1 MSEREQREEQKAAA
15 SVKDPA
21 PVSSSS
27 ESTAL
32 GRVQSLQRTAGNR
45 ATAQMLQPS
54 LSKREQSWHNIYLA
68 VDAKR
73 YGEAAAM
80 LNQLGDAD
88 LLVFLRQLQP
98 SSLRLIRQAAPET
111 LGERAQRVIRAI
123 DRLAALENEAER
135 KRQIEEAY
143 GIAVLMQNWEQ
154 VAIQL
159 NNYSDQEI
167 VRKLERLGTAAIRA
181 VAAAAPR
188 GTFRVARIALAML
201 PDSSRPANAPGVRAS
216 GAAGG
221 STTTTILAA
230 GAMVPLGDL
239 KVGPT
244 GTGGG
249 PFQAPGLNTEPIET
263 PGFGKGSFRNPF
275 IEPPRPG
282 QAPAR
287 LPSATVETPA
297 VDPLP
302 PGITAEIRLGS
313 AMRRLLVVGTEV
325 IGAIALPLEL
335 GAMGISDTNME
346 EATRRAQVG
355 IVEDMRK
362 IVLDVNQRLGEAIRR
377 LDFHLIRQKAP
388 GLYNAAVQRT
398 DTDLLLAIRLLKL
411 AYGITVEKLVADA
424 IRSNPYLSQYLD
436 YVAGPNRADFYGK
449 KGTMLGGFL
458 FDVTTKAD
466 VKRHTDPNLRPR
478 YGENLITVPYH
489 PPWNEDGW

>member
-45 ATAQMLQPS
+45 ATAQVLQPT

-73 YGEAAAM
+73 YGEAALM
-80 LNQLGDAD
+80 LNQLVDAD
-88 LLVFLRQLQP
+88 LLVFLRRLQP

-123 DRLAALENEAER
+123 DRLAALENEAQR

-154 VAIQL
+154 AAIQL

-167 VRKLERLGTAAIRA
+167 VKKLEKLGAAAIRA
-181 VAAAAPR
+181 IAAAAPR
-188 GTFRVARIALAML
+188 ETFRVARIALAML
-201 PDSSRPANAPGVRAS
+201 PDSSRPADAPGMRGS
-216 GAAGG
+216 GTAGG
-221 STTTTILAA
+221 SATTILAA
-230 GAMVPLGDL
+230 GAMVPLGGL
-239 KVGPT
+239 KVPPI

-249 PFQAPGLNTEPIET
+249 PLQVPGLNTDPIKT
-263 PGFGKGSFRNPF
+263 PGFGQDSFRNPF
-275 IEPPRPG
+275 IEPPGPG

-325 IGAIALPLEL
+325 VGAIALPLEL

-346 EATRRAQVG
+346 AATRRLQVG
-355 IVEDMRK
+355 IVEDMHK

-377 LDFHLIRQKAP
+377 LDFHLIQQKAP
-388 GLYNAAVQRT
+388 GLYNAAVQRA
-398 DTDLLLAIRLLKL
+398 DTELLLAIRLLKL

-424 IRSNPYLSQYLD
+424 IRSNAFLSQYLD
-436 YVAGPNRADFYGK
+436 YVGGPNRADFYGK
-449 KGTMLGGFL
+449 KGTVLGGFL